1 MSGTEIDE
9 RLLSALLSAKRRA
22 DAGDISTL
30 EAAIEQ
36 IEACLTFPPIPIR
49 PSHRRA
55 MVAMIDALRDY
66 IDGDETALKAFLGMP
81 Q

>member
-36 IEACLTFPPIPIR
+36 IEAMLTFPPIPIGAR
-49 PSHRRA
+49 QRRA
-55 MVAMIDALRDY
+55 MVVMIDALRDY